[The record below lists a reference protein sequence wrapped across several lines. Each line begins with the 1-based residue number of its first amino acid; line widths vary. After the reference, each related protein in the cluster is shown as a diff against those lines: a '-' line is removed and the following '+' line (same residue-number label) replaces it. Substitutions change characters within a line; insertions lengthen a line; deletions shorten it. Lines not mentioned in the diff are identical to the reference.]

1 MVREVKISAGPRNPS
16 PVRLSG
22 STQRARTS
30 ARKKDQA
37 YVSQLRMLDT
47 VNI

>member
-1 MVREVKISAGPRNPS
+1 MVREVKISAGPRSPS
-16 PVRLSG
+16 PVKLGG
-22 STQRARTS
+22 STQRTRTA